1 MPNAEL
7 DLAFGIVHPA
17 FVVMAQAISL
27 SPAIEQK
34 ALLAR
39 RAWWN
44 TWRRLLHNV
53 PAVFGLVVVILLVFT
68 GLFAP
73 YIAPYNYAEQD
84 LDHVAEA
91 PSAQH
96 LLGTDDLGRD
106 NLSRLIYG
114 ARSVLF
120 VIVVTSAIDLSL
132 GLPLGAAAGYYG
144 GWVDSLVSRTSDF
157 LFAFPGLL
165 FVFFLA
171 GTIKPSLIAWMR
183 SIGLDAFVRS
193 GYADYLVVMV
203 ALGIVGWAGLA
214 RLVRAQVLSVRE
226 KEYVVSARAIGLS
239 NWKIILKY
247 LIPNAISPIIV
258 ALSMGM
264 GSIALSEGILS
275 YLGIGLQPP
284 NASWGS
290 MIYENSRIHWRDWPA
305 MLWLVLAPGVMLAMV
320 VFAFNFLGD
329 GLNEALNPEI
339 H

>member
-1 MPNAEL
+1 MT
-7 DLAFGIVHPA
+7 
-17 FVVMAQAISL
+17 QAISL
-27 SPAIEQK
+27 APSIEQK
-34 ALLAR
+34 ELPAKP
-39 RAWWN
+39 AWWN
-44 TWRRLLHNV
+44 TWRRLARNP
-53 PAVFGLVVVILLVFT
+53 PALLGLVVVILLVFT

-73 YIAPYNYAEQD
+73 LIAPYDYAEQH
-84 LDHVAEA
+84 LDQVDQQ

-120 VIVVTSAIDLSL
+120 VIVVVTALDLIL

-144 GWVDSLVSRTSDF
+144 GWVDTLISRTSDF

-165 FVFFLA
+165 FVFFIA
-171 GTIKPSLIAWMR
+171 ATIKPGITDWLR
-183 SIGLDAFVRS
+183 NIGLAAFVRS

-203 ALGIVGWAGLA
+203 ALGIIGWAGLA
-214 RLVRAQVLSVRE
+214 RLVRGQILTLRE
-226 KEYVVSARAIGLS
+226 KDYIMSARVVGLS
-239 NWKIILKY
+239 DWKIIIKY
-247 LIPNAISPIIV
+247 LLPNAISPIII

-264 GSIALSEGILS
+264 GGIALSEGILS

-284 NASWGS
+284 NPSWGN

-305 MLWLVLAPGVMLAMV
+305 MLWLVLAPGVMLAIV

-329 GLNEALNPEI
+329 GLNEALNPEVY
-339 H
+339 